1 MTIDTHVHYW
11 QFDPVRDA
19 WITEAMA
26 VLRQD
31 YLPQQAKSVFTENAV
46 DACIAVQADQ
56 SETETDFLVELAVQ
70 NPFIKGLV
78 GWVDLSS
85 DSIEERLA
93 YYSRFPIIKGWRHI
107 VQAEPMDFLQREDF
121 RRGIKALQAYAYTYD
136 VLVYHQQ
143 LKPALAFMHAFP
155 DQRFIIDH
163 CAKPAI
169 AKKEIGE
176 WAKYMKEMAQHPDV
190 YCKLSGLLTEA
201 AWNDWTPADFYPYL
215 DTVFD
220 CFGTERLLFGSDWPV
235 MLLSG
240 TYRQWK
246 SLLET
251 YMKNCSDTERQNI
264 FGANAVRCYNL

>member
-31 YLPQQAKSVFTENAV
+31 YLPQQAKSVFAENAV

-264 FGANAVRCYNL
+264 FGANAIRCYNL

>member
-143 LKPALAFMHAFP
+143 LKPALAFVHAFP

-264 FGANAVRCYNL
+264 FGANAIRCYNL

>member
-1 MTIDTHVHYW
+1 MTIDAHVHYW

-19 WITEAMA
+19 WITEAMT

-31 YLPQQAKSVFTENAV
+31 YLPQLAKSVFAENAV

-85 DSIEERLA
+85 DSIEERLT

-121 RRGIKALQAYAYTYD
+121 RRGIKALRAYSYTYD

>member
-1 MTIDTHVHYW
+1 MTIDAHVHYW

-19 WITEAMA
+19 WITEAMT

-31 YLPQQAKSVFTENAV
+31 YLPQLAKSVFAENAV

-121 RRGIKALQAYAYTYD
+121 RRGIKALRAYSYTYD

-169 AKKEIGE
+169 DKKEIGE

-201 AWNDWTPADFYPYL
+201 AWNDWTAADFYPYL

>member
-1 MTIDTHVHYW
+1 MTIDAHVHYW

-19 WITEAMA
+19 WITEAMT

-31 YLPQQAKSVFTENAV
+31 YLPQQAKSVFAENAV

-121 RRGIKALQAYAYTYD
+121 RRGIKALRMYSYTYD

>member
-1 MTIDTHVHYW
+1 MTIDAHVHYW

-19 WITEAMA
+19 WITEAMT

-31 YLPQQAKSVFTENAV
+31 YLPQLAKSVFAENAV

-121 RRGIKALQAYAYTYD
+121 RRGIKALRAYSYTYD

-155 DQRFIIDH
+155 DQRF
-163 CAKPAI
+163 
-169 AKKEIGE
+169 
-176 WAKYMKEMAQHPDV
+176 
-190 YCKLSGLLTEA
+190 
-201 AWNDWTPADFYPYL
+201 YPYL

-220 CFGTERLLFGSDWPV
+220 CFGAERLLFGSDWPV